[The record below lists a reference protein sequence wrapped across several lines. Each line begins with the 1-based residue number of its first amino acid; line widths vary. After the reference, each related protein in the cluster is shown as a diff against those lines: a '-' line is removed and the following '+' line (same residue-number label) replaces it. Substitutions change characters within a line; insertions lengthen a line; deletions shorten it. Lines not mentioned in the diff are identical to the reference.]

1 PPPLATLFPYTTLFR
16 SPKQNLWLLDSQGVI
31 YAGREEG
38 MNEYKAEFAQETDD
52 RTLADVMKGADVF
65 IGLSVAGAVTPEMA
79 RSMADKPTIMALANP
94 DPEIPYEVAKEARPD
109 AIAATGR
116 SDDPN
121 QAYHVLGLPLIFQGA
136 PDVRA
141 R

>member
-1 PPPLATLFPYTTLFR
+1 GAGAAGIATAKFFMELGV
-16 SPKQNLWLLDSQGVI
+16 PKQNLWLLDSQGVI

-79 RSMADKPTIMALANP
+79 RSMADKPIIM
-94 DPEIPYEVAKEARPD
+94 EIGSTRLN
-109 AIAATGR
+109 
-116 SDDPN
+116 SS
-121 QAYHVLGLPLIFQGA
+121 HVKISYAVFC
-136 PDVRA
+136 
-141 R
+141 